1 MLALSEPT
9 KHKPVISKLVMIR
22 KTDEFS
28 SVFSFRKRLS
38 TAFLVI
44 HYKPDE
50 ALNTKVGFV
59 VAKKIA
65 KLAVDRNYM
74 RRVLRELC
82 RQELHML
89 NGVNIVIQVK
99 KPFKNSHF
107 LIMKQELVMLF
118 DKIQH
123 KITQE
128 KTENA

>member
-1 MLALSEPT
+1 M
-9 KHKPVISKLVMIR
+9 HKPVISKLVMIR

-28 SVFSFRKRLS
+28 SVFSFRRRFS

-44 HYKPDE
+44 HYKPD
-50 ALNTKVGFV
+50 ASVDAKVGFV

-82 RQELHML
+82 RQELHVL

-107 LIMKQELVMLF
+107 LILKQELVMLF

-123 KITQE
+123 KIMQE
-128 KTENA
+128 KIDHA

>member
-1 MLALSEPT
+1 M
-9 KHKPVISKLVMIR
+9 HNPVISKLEMIR

-28 SVFSFRKRLS
+28 SVFSFRKRFS

-44 HYKPDE
+44 HYKPNE
-50 ALNTKVGFV
+50 TSNTKVGFV
-59 VAKKIA
+59 VAKKMA

-82 RQELHML
+82 RQEIHALS
-89 NGVNIVIQVK
+89 GVNVVIQVK

-107 LIMKQELVMLF
+107 LILKQELVMLF
-118 DKIQH
+118 GKIQH

-128 KTENA
+128 KVDNA